1 MGRYGNTDLKKKVI
15 LGKEITHYG
24 TTVYAKIP
32 ETDSDI
38 WVITQMGDRL
48 DLIAQ
53 QYYGDIT
60 LWWYI
65 ARVNN
70 LKTMNIP
77 AGTSLR
83 IPLSAENAQGS

>member
-65 ARVNN
+65 AKANN
-70 LKTMNIP
+70 LTFATLP
-77 AGTSLR
+77 VGTSLR
-83 IPLSAENAQGS
+83 IPATTKYAIGK